1 MITLCKAGVN
11 DFTNKARLLFRM
23 VERDLRS
30 RYVGSLIGIFW
41 TALHPLL
48 LLLIFTFIF
57 AVVFQAKFSGQT
69 SVSYSALY
77 ILCGLIPWLGFQEG
91 VARSVGY
98 LVEQR
103 NLLTRVKFPV
113 AVLPPVPVLSGFFA
127 QMVGFFALLLWA
139 GIKGRLGGW
148 SLVLL
153 PFWMILQLGLGL
165 GLAYLLAVLGVWL
178 RDLIQLVPVLLLV
191 WMYGTPVFYP
201 ARMVPEKFQI
211 IIWLNPMAHLIEG
224 YRRLILEASFPAF
237 YPSIYLLLFTILAFG
252 FGWWVFHKLKKTL
265 ADRV

>member
-1 MITLCKAGVN
+1 
-11 DFTNKARLLFRM
+11 
-23 VERDLRS
+23 
-30 RYVGSLIGIFW
+30 
-41 TALHPLL
+41 
-48 LLLIFTFIF
+48 
-57 AVVFQAKFSGQT
+57 
-69 SVSYSALY
+69 
-77 ILCGLIPWLGFQEG
+77 
-91 VARSVGY
+91 
-98 LVEQR
+98 
-103 NLLTRVKFPV
+103 
-113 AVLPPVPVLSGFFA
+113 
-127 QMVGFFALLLWA
+127 MVGFFALLLWA

-165 GLAYLLAVLGVWL
+165 GLAYLLAVLGVWLRAYLLAVLGVWL

-237 YPSIYLLLFTILAFG
+237 YPSIYLLAFICFYLPFWLLDLAGGCFTN
-252 FGWWVFHKLKKTL
+252 
-265 ADRV
+265 

>member
-98 LVEQR
+98 LVEHSSR
-103 NLLTRVKFPV
+103 GSSFG
-113 AVLPPVPVLSGFFA
+113 AGFERIFCSN
-127 QMVGFFALLLWA
+127 GRLFCSFAL
-139 GIKGRLGGW
+139 GR
-148 SLVLL
+148 
-153 PFWMILQLGLGL
+153 
-165 GLAYLLAVLGVWL
+165 
-178 RDLIQLVPVLLLV
+178 
-191 WMYGTPVFYP
+191 
-201 ARMVPEKFQI
+201 
-211 IIWLNPMAHLIEG
+211 N
-224 YRRLILEASFPAF
+224 
-237 YPSIYLLLFTILAFG
+237 
-252 FGWWVFHKLKKTL
+252 
-265 ADRV
+265 